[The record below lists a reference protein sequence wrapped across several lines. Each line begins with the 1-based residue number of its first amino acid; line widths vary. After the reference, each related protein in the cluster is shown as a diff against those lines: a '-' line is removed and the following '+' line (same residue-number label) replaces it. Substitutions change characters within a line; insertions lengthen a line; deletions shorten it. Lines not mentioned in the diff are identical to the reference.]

1 MRVSAGIY
9 GSLWFLFLR
18 MVVAMFYE
26 GTQTYYASRQLNV
39 SLRCIF
45 GHQWTDIPNHLP
57 KSAGITTQ
65 QMIAFFLTWLFQLP
79 LAWLHPSKA
88 GPLFAVKSVLS
99 PLAYFV
105 TLIWALVKFRGVDL
119 ALSNATAKNL
129 GWSFMRAI
137 NTVVSGVVPPM
148 VNIADLARY
157 GNRPK
162 DVLPLVTGLFISKPL
177 VILIG
182 LFTTAAGKKRF
193 GVANWNQWD
202 FYTLVLDNYW
212 GPGTRTLVFL
222 GSFIQAFATVVT
234 NVSSN
239 AIPIGCDL
247 TGLFPKYFTIVR
259 GQILC
264 NILIWAV
271 VPWLLVNSAQNF
283 LTFLGSYLCFIA
295 PVLAVEI
302 VDYWLARNGN
312 IHVPSLYRPDPSSPY
327 YYTKGFNFRIF
338 VAWAVGI
345 VLVISG
351 ISGAI
356 NPGSIS
362 QTAVNIYN
370 TGFLLSFTAASV
382 TYYILCVIWPVKV
395 WPEGREKEAIGEEKG
410 ARTKVNKGRWEEMVP
425 TEGFFHDDDPLP
437 EYLRE
442 KMGVI
447 VGEEPTLAGRQDVVL
462 GRGDGREKS

>member
-1 MRVSAGIY
+1 
-9 GSLWFLFLR
+9 
-18 MVVAMFYE
+18 MV
-26 GTQTYYASRQLNV
+26 
-39 SLRCIF
+39 
-45 GHQWTDIPNHLP
+45 
-57 KSAGITTQ
+57 
-65 QMIAFFLTWLFQLP
+65 AFFLTWLFQLP

-88 GPLFAVKSVLS
+88 GPLFAVKSFLS
-99 PLAYFV
+99 PTAYFV
-105 TLIWALVKFRGVDL
+105 TMIWAVVKFGGVDL
-119 ALSNATAKNL
+119 NLSDAESVNL

-157 GNRPK
+157 ANAPR
-162 DVLPLVTGLFISKPL
+162 DVWPLVIGLFISKPL

-202 FYTLVLDNYW
+202 FYSLILDNYW
-212 GPGTRTLVFL
+212 SPGTRTLVFL
-222 GSFIQAFATVVT
+222 GSFIQAFATIVT

-283 LTFLGSYLCFIA
+283 LTFLGSYLCFIS
-295 PVLAVEI
+295 PVLAAMI
-302 VDYWLARNGN
+302 VDYWYARRGN
-312 IHVPSLYRPDPSSPY
+312 LHVPSLYRPDATSPY
-327 YYTKGFNFRIF
+327 YYAHGFNFRIYLAW
-338 VAWAVGI
+338 VAGI

-370 TGFLLSFTAASV
+370 TGFLLSFSAGAV
-382 TYYILCVIWPVKV
+382 VYFVLCVIWPPQVFPTGHEHESRK
-395 WPEGREKEAIGEEKG
+395 WEQM
-410 ARTKVNKGRWEEMVP
+410 ARS
-425 TEGFFHDDDPLP
+425 EGFFHNDDPMP
-437 EYLRE
+437 EYLAE
-442 KMGVI
+442 KVM
-447 VGEEPTLAGRQDVVL
+447 VGEEPTPVA
-462 GRGDGREKS
+462 RESFGTVEKL

>member
-1 MRVSAGIY
+1 
-9 GSLWFLFLR
+9 
-18 MVVAMFYE
+18 MV
-26 GTQTYYASRQLNV
+26 
-39 SLRCIF
+39 
-45 GHQWTDIPNHLP
+45 
-57 KSAGITTQ
+57 
-65 QMIAFFLTWLFQLP
+65 AFFLTWLFQLP

-88 GPLFAVKSVLS
+88 GPLFAVKSFLS
-99 PLAYFV
+99 PTAYLV
-105 TLIWALVKFRGVDL
+105 TMIWALVQFRGVDL
-119 ALSNATAKNL
+119 DLGDAEASNL

-157 GNRPK
+157 ANAPR
-162 DVLPLVTGLFISKPL
+162 DVWPLVVGLFISKPI

-202 FYTLVLDNYW
+202 FYSLVLDHYW
-212 GPGTRTLVFL
+212 SPGTRTAVFL

-247 TGLFPKYFTIVR
+247 TGLFPKYFTIIR

-283 LTFLGSYLCFIA
+283 LTFLGSYLCFIS
-295 PVLAVEI
+295 PVLASMI
-302 VDYWLARNGN
+302 VDYWYARRGN
-312 IHVPSLYRPDPSSPY
+312 LHVPSLYRPDETSPY
-327 YYTKGFNFRIF
+327 FYTKGFNFRIYLAW
-338 VAWAVGI
+338 VAGI

-370 TGFLLSFTAASV
+370 TGFLLSFTAGGAV
-382 TYYILCVIWPVKV
+382 YWLLCWIWPPSVFPVGHEHESKA
-395 WPEGREKEAIGEEKG
+395 WEQM
-410 ARTKVNKGRWEEMVP
+410 AR
-425 TEGFFHDDDPLP
+425 TEGFFHDDDPMP
-437 EYLRE
+437 EYLAEKVVSGVGGEEEVVVRRRTASVE
-442 KMGVI
+442 KM
-447 VGEEPTLAGRQDVVL
+447 
-462 GRGDGREKS
+462 

>member
-1 MRVSAGIY
+1 
-9 GSLWFLFLR
+9 
-18 MVVAMFYE
+18 
-26 GTQTYYASRQLNV
+26 
-39 SLRCIF
+39 
-45 GHQWTDIPNHLP
+45 
-57 KSAGITTQ
+57 
-65 QMIAFFLTWLFQLP
+65 MIAFFLTWLFQLP

-88 GPLFAVKSVLS
+88 GPLFAVKSFLS
-99 PLAYFV
+99 PTAYFV
-105 TLIWALVKFRGVDL
+105 TMIWAIVKFEGIDL
-119 ALSNATAKNL
+119 NLSEASAANL

-148 VNIADLARY
+148 VNIADLGRY
-157 GNRPK
+157 ANHPR
-162 DVLPLVTGLFISKPL
+162 DVWPLVMGLFISKPL

-202 FYTLVLDNYW
+202 FYSLVLDNYW

-222 GSFIQAFATVVT
+222 GSFIQAFATIVT

-271 VPWLLVNSAQNF
+271 VPWLLVNSATNF
-283 LTFLGSYLCFIA
+283 LTFLGSYLCFIS
-295 PVLAVEI
+295 PVLASMI
-302 VDYWLARNGN
+302 VDYWYARRGN
-312 IHVPSLYRPDPSSPY
+312 IHVPSLYRPDDSSPY
-327 YYTKGFNFRIF
+327 HYYKGFNFRIY
-338 VAWAVGI
+338 VAWLAGI

-351 ISGAI
+351 SSGAI

-370 TGFLLSFTAASV
+370 TGFLLSFTAGGV
-382 TYYILCVIWPVKV
+382 VYFVLCKIFPVRV
-395 WPEGREKEAIGEEKG
+395 YPSGREHESMK
-410 ARTKVNKGRWEEMVP
+410 WEHMAT
-425 TEGFFHDDDPLP
+425 TEGFFHDDDPMP
-437 EYLRE
+437 EYLAE
-442 KMGVI
+442 KVML
-447 VGEEPTLAGRQDVVL
+447 GEEPVVTQRAL
-462 GRGDGREKS
+462 PVEKI